1 MSFYLD
7 ANILVALL
15 TPEALSERAIEFV
28 QRAADRLIV
37 SDFAAAEFVSAIARR
52 VRIRQTSMD
61 EARKDLTDFEVW
73 LARSAERMELH
84 AGDIAVAVAYLRR
97 LDLTLLTP
105 DALHLAIARRLG
117 ATLVTFD
124 RAMAGAARALGMAVV
139 LP

>member
-1 MSFYLD
+1 VSFYLD

-28 QRAADRLIV
+28 QGAADRLIV
-37 SDFAAAEFVSAIARR
+37 SDFAAAEFVSAISRR

-73 LARSAERMELH
+73 LARSAERTELH